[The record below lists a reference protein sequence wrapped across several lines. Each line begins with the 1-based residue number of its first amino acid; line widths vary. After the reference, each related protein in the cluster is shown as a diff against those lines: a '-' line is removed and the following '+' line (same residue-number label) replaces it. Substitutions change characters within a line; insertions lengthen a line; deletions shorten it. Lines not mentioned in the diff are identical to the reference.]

1 MGHEGE
7 KGAGVA
13 LSFTAEYLNI
23 YGDDFSVCTKHAPPC
38 PHPTSSERRAKL
50 LSEAASDSLLASI
63 LSH

>member
-23 YGDDFSVCTKHAPPC
+23 YGDDFSVCVFHQACTTM
-38 PHPTSSERRAKL
+38 PTSHQLGEES
-50 LSEAASDSLLASI
+50 
-63 LSH
+63 